1 MTDAKAERATGWTRT
16 ESGSLSSAPIVKR
29 LIDACVRMGSFQP
42 HELLRW
48 LVDDVLAGFGL
59 RPEAPPNSDAI
70 PWLCENTALYAEAV
84 IRHPFGD
91 VLGMVYQVLSSH
103 GHRGAL
109 GQFFTPASVSRLI
122 AEVLMPAFT
131 GVDDKERPDRLL
143 RACEPACGSGAMVL
157 AFMEAQLAVRGCA
170 ALRRWSIT
178 GIDLDP
184 LCSRMCAAQ
193 ILANLYAQRL
203 ELGELVIYRGNALGP
218 REGLS
223 VVVHTT
229 VADLTP
235 DIVLPAMHPSRI
247 EALRMVAAGHAAVQ
261 PKGSEQVTTSGRSAV
276 EPDKVRATNRPS
288 SADAVGGSTVDLFA
302 D

>member
-1 MTDAKAERATGWTRT
+1 MTDVKAEGATAWRRIEG
-16 ESGSLSSAPIVKR
+16 GSLASDPIVNR
-29 LIDACVRMGSFQP
+29 LIDACVRMGRFQP

-48 LVDDVLAGFGL
+48 LVDDVLAGFGV
-59 RPEAPPNSDAI
+59 RSEAPPDSNAV
-70 PWLCENTALYAEAV
+70 PWLRENTARYAEAV

-91 VLGMVYQVLSSH
+91 VLGMIYQALSSR

-109 GQFFTPASVSRLI
+109 GQFFTPTSVSRLI
-122 AEVLMPAFT
+122 AEMLMPAPT
-131 GVDDKERPDRLL
+131 VSDDEERTDRLL

-157 AFMEAQLAVRGCA
+157 AFMEAQVAAKGRA

-193 ILANLYAQRL
+193 ILANLFTQRL

-223 VVVHTT
+223 VVIHTT

-235 DIVLPAMHPSRI
+235 DIVLPAMHPSRV
-247 EALRMVAAGHAAVQ
+247 EALRTVVRAQRAARPHEPATRA
-261 PKGSEQVTTSGRSAV
+261 RSTV
-276 EPDKVRATNRPS
+276 EPDLVRTRPS
-288 SADAVGGSTVDLFA
+288 GEVAMGVSTVDLFA

>member
-1 MTDAKAERATGWTRT
+1 MSEANTNTTTPRWRS
-16 ESGSLSSAPIVKR
+16 ESGSLASDAAVKR
-29 LIDACVRMGSFQP
+29 LIAACVRMGRFQP

-59 RPEAPPNSDAI
+59 RSEAPPHSDAI
-70 PWLCENTALYAEAV
+70 PWLRENTALYAEAV
-84 IRHPFGD
+84 IRHPFDD
-91 VLGMVYQVLSSH
+91 VLGMIYQELSSH

-109 GQFFTPASVSRLI
+109 GQFFTPASISRFI
-122 AEVLMPAFT
+122 AEVLTPAPT
-131 GVDDKERPDRLL
+131 IAEDERRPNRLL
-143 RACEPACGSGAMVL
+143 RACEPACGSGAMLL
-157 AFMEAQLAVRGCA
+157 AFIEAQVAAKGRT

-193 ILANLYAQRL
+193 ILANLFTQRL

-223 VVVHTT
+223 VVIHTT

-247 EALRMVAAGHAAVQ
+247 EALRSVVGAQ
-261 PKGSEQVTTSGRSAV
+261 
-276 EPDKVRATNRPS
+276 RATRPPEPAKERPPAEPGMDCTS
-288 SADAVGGSTVDLFA
+288 VRGDVVSGGGTVDLFA